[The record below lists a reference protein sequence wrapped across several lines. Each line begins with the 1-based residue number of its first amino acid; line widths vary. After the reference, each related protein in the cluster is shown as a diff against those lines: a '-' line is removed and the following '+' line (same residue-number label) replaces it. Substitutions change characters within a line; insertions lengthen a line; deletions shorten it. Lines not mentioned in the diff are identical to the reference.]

1 MFGQEKVEEKLE
13 KNSHEVKKLKEEIA
27 LLKDSFLDHNKVLKD
42 IKHQLELLSSGQQNV
57 LITSQT
63 SLKSIED
70 KGESFDR
77 IIRKLEQT
85 NLSLEQKTFSKI
97 NSTVEEQL
105 GKIKADVS
113 KYNLLKE
120 ELSALTKNLDIIKSQ
135 LEKFNAIAVTIKQK
149 DFELVNYASKIE
161 NIEKEKY
168 KVFQENEH
176 LKDIMAKMA
185 KGRSNYNSNNNF
197 NKRPNYNNNPQ
208 RNNNNGF
215 RSNTENKTSTTQV
228 ENKQD

>member
-13 KNSHEVKKLKEEIA
+13 KNSHEVKKLKEEIS
-27 LLKDSFLDHNKVLKD
+27 LLKDSFLDHNKALKD
-42 IKHQLELLSSGQQNV
+42 IKHQLELLNSGQQNI
-57 LITSQT
+57 LISSQT

-77 IIRKLEQT
+77 IIRKLDQT

-97 NSTVEEQL
+97 NSTVEEEL
-105 GKIKADVS
+105 GKIKTDVS
-113 KYNLLKE
+113 KYNSLKE
-120 ELSALTKNLDIIKSQ
+120 ELSVLTKNLDIIKSQ

-149 DFELVNYASKIE
+149 DFELVNYAQKIE
-161 NIEKEKY
+161 NVEKEKY

-185 KGRSNYNSNNNF
+185 KGRNNYSNNNNF

-208 RNNNNGF
+208 RSNSNGF
-215 RSNTENKTSTTQV
+215 HSNVQNKPTPTENKQ
-228 ENKQD
+228 N